1 QQSTRQ
7 VAGKTFYQNNNAW
20 VDAEAAEKPEAK
32 VRKIVFGSDNYF
44 KLLARSAT
52 IAKWLSVAG
61 NLQVLIDGEIYEI
74 SNKEE
79 K

>member
-1 QQSTRQ
+1 M
-7 VAGKTFYQNNNAW
+7 
-20 VDAEAAEKPEAK
+20 DAEAAEKPEAK

-61 NLQVLIDGEIYEI
+61 NLQVLIDGSIYEI
-74 SNKEE
+74 TSDNKQ
-79 K
+79 